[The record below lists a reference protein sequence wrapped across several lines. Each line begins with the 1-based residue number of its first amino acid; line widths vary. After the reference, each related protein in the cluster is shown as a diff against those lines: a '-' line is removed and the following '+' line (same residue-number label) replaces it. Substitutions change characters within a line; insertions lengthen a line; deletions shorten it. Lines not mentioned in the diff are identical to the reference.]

1 MNREGTL
8 AVSPPQAN
16 FATYAGLFLVTLSTL
31 IYETLLTRIFSV
43 TMWYHFAFVAI
54 SVALFGMTVGA
65 LVVYLM
71 PSHFPVGRTS
81 ERLIQSSLL
90 FGVSIVLSFLT
101 QLSLPFVP
109 KWSIAGVYSVAAL
122 YLVTAVPFVFSGVFV
137 CLALTRFPR
146 QISRLYAV
154 DLVGAAVGAV
164 ALVWLL
170 EVMDA
175 PSAVVVV
182 AALPAVGSL
191 WLAQASRHKRM
202 FWLGLLTAVFF
213 VDFGLTNALLFE
225 GHHPLLRLTWVGGG
239 GSVPRYEESSPDY
252 ERWNAFSRI
261 RIDRQPDSAPMGWG
275 LSPTLP
281 KDLRVQQF
289 GLVIDS
295 GAYTVLTRYNGDP
308 QQIQHLKYDITN
320 LGHYARRDA
329 DVLVVGVGGGR
340 DILSAL
346 AFGQKSVMGV
356 EINDEILHAV
366 NDVYGD
372 FTGHLDRD
380 PRVTFA
386 NDEAR
391 SYVARSNRQYD
402 IIQLSL
408 TDTWA
413 ATTAGAYALS
423 ENSLYTVEA
432 WDKFLDH
439 LKPGGLL
446 SVSRFYQLD
455 RPMEAYRL
463 ASLAAKTLR
472 ERGVKN
478 PRDHIYM
485 AAMIPATTIL
495 VSPSPLSDEDVAAL
509 DEAVADMQFGRVL
522 TPNYVGDGT
531 FAQIVEA
538 EDLDAYVSH
547 FSINIAAPTDDSPF
561 FFQMIRLED
570 LFRGDLPPY
579 KGLTEP
585 VIVLAELTIAVVVLT
600 LLCIILPLL
609 LTPRKVNLKRM
620 APFFVFFAAIGFGF
634 LLVEVSQMQRLIIF
648 LGHPTY
654 GLSVVLFSLLLFSGI
669 GSFATERIARPGL
682 RTSNLLPFIP
692 LLLLLIASGFV
703 TPLVVHHWDSATTP
717 MRILAATAILAPM
730 GLAMG
735 MPFPIGMKVV
745 SAWPDAPTPYF
756 WGINGATSV
765 CASVLAVAIALSHGI
780 SAAFWTGCICY
791 AAAAAGLAVAL
802 LRGRS

>member
-1 MNREGTL
+1 LNREGTL
-8 AVSPPQAN
+8 GISPPRAG
-16 FATYAGLFLVTLSTL
+16 FGTFAGLFLVTLSTL
-31 IYETLLTRIFSV
+31 MYETLLTRIFSV

-65 LVVYLM
+65 LIVYLM
-71 PSHFPVGRTS
+71 PSHFPVGRTN

-101 QLSLPFVP
+101 QLAIPFVP
-109 KWSIAGVYSVAAL
+109 KWSIAGVYSVATL
-122 YLVTAVPFVFSGVFV
+122 YFVIAIPFIFSGIFV
-137 CLALTRFPR
+137 CLALTRFP
-146 QISRLYAV
+146 QQVSRLYAA

-170 EVMDA
+170 GMVDA

-182 AALPAVGSL
+182 AILPAVASL
-191 WLAQASRHKRM
+191 WLAQAGKHERM
-202 FWLGLLTAVFF
+202 FWLGLFTAALFLG
-213 VDFGLTNALLFE
+213 FGFTNALLFAR
-225 GHHPLLRLTWVGGG
+225 HDPLLRLTWVGKGE
-239 GSVPRYEESSPDY
+239 SVPVYEESSPDY

-261 RIDRQPDSAPMGWG
+261 RIDRRPGFVPMGWG

-281 KDLRVQQF
+281 KDLAVEQF
-289 GLVIDS
+289 DLVIDS
-295 GAYTVLTRYNGDP
+295 VAYTVLTRYDGNP
-308 QQIQHLKYDITN
+308 QQIQHLKYDVTN
-320 LGHYARRDA
+320 LGHYARKDA

-346 AFGQKSVMGV
+346 AFGQKSVTGV
-356 EINDEILHAV
+356 EINDQILHAI
-366 NDVYGD
+366 NDIYGD

-380 PRVTFA
+380 PRVTFV

-391 SYVARSNRQYD
+391 SYIARSNKRYD

-413 ATTAGAYALS
+413 ATSAGAYALS

-432 WDKFLDH
+432 WDNFLDH

-472 ERGVKN
+472 ERGVTN

-485 AAMIPATTIL
+485 AGILPATTIL
-495 VSPSPLSDEDVAAL
+495 VSSSPLSNEDVAAL
-509 DEAVADMQFGRVL
+509 DEAVKVLKFDRVL
-522 TPNYVGDGT
+522 TPNYVGDRT
-531 FAQIVEA
+531 IADIVEA

-547 FSINIAAPTDDSPF
+547 FPINISAPTDDSPF
-561 FFQMIRLED
+561 FFQMVRLGD
-570 LFRGDLPPY
+570 LLRNDLPPY
-579 KGLTEP
+579 RGLTEP
-585 VIVLAELTIAVVVLT
+585 VIVLAELTIAVLVMT

-609 LTPRKVNLKRM
+609 LAPRKANLRRM
-620 APFFVFFAAIGFGF
+620 MPFFVFFAAIGFGF

-682 RTSNLLPFIP
+682 HASNLLPFIP

-717 MRILAATAILAPM
+717 VRILAATAILAPM

-765 CASVLAVAIALSHGI
+765 CASVLAVAIALSNGI

-791 AAAAAGLAVAL
+791 AVAVAALAVGL
-802 LRGRS
+802 LRARS